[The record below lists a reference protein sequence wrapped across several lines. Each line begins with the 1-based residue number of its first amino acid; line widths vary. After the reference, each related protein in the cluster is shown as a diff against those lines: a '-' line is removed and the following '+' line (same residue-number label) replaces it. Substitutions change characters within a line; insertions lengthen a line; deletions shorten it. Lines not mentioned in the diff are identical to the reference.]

1 MGATKATAEKSS
13 TTASATRTPAS
24 SQAFFSPAGGGNF
37 FPRIQ
42 ARMTVNQ
49 PGDRFEKE
57 ADKTADKVMR
67 MAGPGT
73 EKLQRQAGDRIQ
85 RREEEKILR
94 APADE
99 KLQKAGAAGSDEK
112 LQRDAAGGGAPA
124 PVAGNV
130 QAAIHAGTAGGEAL
144 SGDVRGYMEPRFN
157 ADFGNVRVHRDGD
170 SARLSNQLGARAFT
184 YQNHIFFSRDQ
195 YQPDT
200 SDGKHLLAHELTHTI
215 QQGHAIQRSPQV
227 STGAATP
234 SVQRFGVQDALD
246 KFAEWAY
253 AIPGFRLLTLIIGF
267 NPINM
272 RSADRTA
279 ANILRALIEL
289 IPGGSLITKALDNHG
304 IINKAASWVE
314 AKLVELGN
322 IGGGLKKAIDDF
334 LATLK
339 WSDILHLDAVWER
352 AKAIFTAP
360 TTRLINFAISTGS
373 ELLKIVKEAI
383 LKPLAAL
390 AQGTRGY
397 PLLCVILGEDP
408 VTGEPVPRSAE
419 NLLGGFLKFIGQEE
433 IWENIKKGNAIAR
446 AYAWFQKALAGLM
459 GMVRAVP
466 KKIVDTLKSLTF
478 LDVVTIVGAY
488 GKVARVFIN
497 IAADFISW
505 GLSTIWDLL
514 KIIID
519 VVKPGLMGYIMKTG
533 AALKSIL
540 KDPMPFLGNLVRA
553 AKLGFTN
560 FADRIWTHLKAGLI
574 DWLVGSLEGVYLPK
588 ALSLVELGKFA
599 LSVLGITWAQVR
611 GKIVTALGPTGEK
624 IMQGLEKAAPFVV
637 ALVTGGVAAL
647 WEMIKEKLNDLKDT
661 VTNGIISFVTDT
673 IVKKAIPKLIGM
685 FIPGAGFIPAVIS
698 IYDTIMVF
706 VAKISKI
713 IQVVTAFIDSIVT
726 IAGGNIGAAAKR
738 VESVLAGLLSL
749 AISFLAGFLGL
760 GKVSDKIKDV
770 IQKVREK
777 VDAAIGAAVNW
788 IVAKAKSMFGRLF
801 GGKDKPDERSQ
812 EQKKVDLDKGI
823 AKGHAAL
830 EDKRL
835 TTDEIRKK
843 LSSIKK
849 EHNITIF
856 DLVTDNDSERSETE
870 HIHGEIHS
878 IPVIAD
884 SSKVTKQKV
893 TAESAHE
900 EVVKSMG
907 SDAAKYLKG
916 HGSGWIGGHAG
927 RGFSIDTRNSVDNK
941 GYAHGDHSDPSIKTP
956 GTSPRPETNWGK
968 KGKGS
973 WIPDHQ
979 PPDALLSGGANISFR
994 FYPHSLTS
1002 ARTQGGHI
1010 RVYKMRMMQV
1020 RKQGEST
1027 WAKGVQSSWFWN

>member
-24 SQAFFSPAGGGNF
+24 HQAFFSPAGGGNF

-272 RSADRTA
+272 RTADRTA

-497 IAADFISW
+497 MAADFISW

-685 FIPGAGFIPAVIS
+685 FIPGAGFIPAIIS

-760 GKVSDKIKDV
+760 GKVTDKIKDV
-770 IQKVREK
+770 IQKVWEK

-788 IVAKAKSMFGRLF
+788 IVAKAKSMFAKLF
-801 GGKDKPDERSQ
+801 GKKDEKKGAEQGPDNRTPEEKSR
-812 EQKKVDLDKGI
+812 DL
-823 AKGHAAL
+823 
-830 EDKRL
+830 
-835 TTDEIRKK
+835 K
-843 LSSIKK
+843 LAI
-849 EHNITIF
+849 
-856 DLVTDNDSERSETE
+856 
-870 HIHGEIHS
+870 
-878 IPVIAD
+878 
-884 SSKVTKQKV
+884 
-893 TAESAHE
+893 E
-900 EVVKSMG
+900 EVDAMLADEKNDEGTVKSKM
-907 SDAAKYLKG
+907 
-916 HGSGWIGGHAG
+916 
-927 RGFSIDTRNSVDNK
+927 
-941 GYAHGDHSDPSIKTP
+941 PSIKTTYRLRSLDLIESSETFEVE
-956 GTSPRPETNWGK
+956 GTNSPKQRSR
-968 KGKGS
+968 KGS
-973 WIPDHQ
+973 RHKYVFVKPDGKSILKPYYRGSKKIRPNLYGSGAGYDSKAVEAKEKFVEKRTTVSGKYWKPWGYRKEVPLRGDTAPTIDHD
-979 PPDALLSGGANISFR
+979 PPVVQHWNRWGHNTTQETRRAWYRFENKELKDVNVMTKNDNSSEGAK
-994 FYPHSLTS
+994 
-1002 ARTQGGHI
+1002 G
-1010 RVYKMRMMQV
+1010 
-1020 RKQGEST
+1020 QGEYKIELGPNFKAPKET
-1027 WAKGVQSSWFWN
+1027 